1 MFFAQVM
8 LNGKWNLIDT
18 NGNLNSK
25 QWFDRPYSFDENGIA
40 LVELNKKYNFI
51 DIYGNLLSKEWFNSY
66 WNASHFEEEL
76 LKLSNYKYVNKLCQ

>member
-1 MFFAQVM
+1 MVFAQVM

-25 QWFDRPYSFDENGIA
+25 QWFDRPYSFNENGIA
-40 LVELNKKYNFI
+40 IVELNKKYNFI

-66 WNASHFEEEL
+66 WEQHLWYEKYSFI
-76 LKLSNYKYVNKLCQ
+76 LKNVQK